1 MNAQTEPQKI
11 SKIKIAAYQKTI
23 KEMNIQ
29 FTGCDKMYLTKLQYS
44 RYKIDSYNPVID

>member
-1 MNAQTEPQKI
+1 MNAQIDPKKI

-29 FTGCDKMYLTKLQYS
+29 FTDWDKMYLTKH
-44 RYKIDSYNPVID
+44 